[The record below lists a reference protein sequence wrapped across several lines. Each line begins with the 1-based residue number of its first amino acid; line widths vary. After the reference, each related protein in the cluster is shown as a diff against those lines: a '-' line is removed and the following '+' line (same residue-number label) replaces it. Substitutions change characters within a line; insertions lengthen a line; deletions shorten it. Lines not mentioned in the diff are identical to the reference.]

1 MARAADLEN
10 DKALIIIFVFKAS
23 IYDRSSIT
31 DRHNAE

>member
-23 IYDRSSIT
+23 IYDRPSIT
-31 DRHNAE
+31 HRHNAE

>member
-1 MARAADLEN
+1 MARAADFEN